1 VGENLAITYLAEALL
16 KIAVFDL
23 DGVIIDSRLC
33 NYRAFA
39 AGIAAAGLPVPRE
52 EEVVSLIGLPAIT
65 MLERLGCPAERSES
79 VYHEVVKPFYLEN
92 LPHLARPVVGA
103 RETLAELRRRGF
115 RIGAC
120 TSGDRVTQSRALDA
134 LELTEYFEAMQT
146 PDDSTY
152 RKPEPAYLEEVVGQ
166 LVGEPGLPEG
176 ATVWH
181 VEDSEIG
188 LRMGLEFGATTVF
201 ADYGFG
207 DSGSYEPHHR
217 ITSLETLLEL
227 V

>member
-1 VGENLAITYLAEALL
+1 L

-23 DGVIIDSRLC
+23 DGVIIDSRVC

-39 AGIAAAGLPVPRE
+39 AGIAAAGLPLPE
-52 EEVVSLIGLPAIT
+52 EDEVVTLIGLPAIT
-65 MLERLGCPAERSES
+65 MLERLGCPAELSES
-79 VYHEVVKPFYLEN
+79 VYHEVVKPFYLEH
-92 LPHLARPVVGA
+92 LPQLARPVVQA
-103 RETLAELRRRGF
+103 RQTLEELRRRGF

-120 TSGDRVTQSRALDA
+120 TSGDRVTQSRALEA
-134 LELTEYFEAMQT
+134 LELSQYFEAMQT
-146 PDDSTY
+146 PDDSNH

-166 LVGEPGLPEG
+166 LGGRSLPEG
-176 ATVWH
+176 STVWH

-207 DSGSYEPHHR
+207 HPGPYQPHHR
-217 ITSLETLLEL
+217 IASLEYLLEL